1 MYAIYYSK
9 ITHATMFYI
18 ISARIKKKLVRIKK
32 KLAFFF
38 PFEQTKCV
46 CMKNLYKTGGRVSY
60 FFKKNKRYYLIVT
73 SYIYQKVITID
84 CKKIIYN

>member
-1 MYAIYYSK
+1 MPIYYSK

-18 ISARIKKKLVRIKK
+18 ISVRIKK

-46 CMKNLYKTGGRVSY
+46 CMKKIYIKQEAEFLIFLKKKQTVLSNCHKLYIPKS
-60 FFKKNKRYYLIVT
+60 NH
-73 SYIYQKVITID
+73 
-84 CKKIIYN
+84 N

>member
-1 MYAIYYSK
+1 MARGKKPFHKFNVTLDICYFLIYGYILKCMPIYYSK

-18 ISARIKKKLVRIKK
+18 ISVRIKK

-60 FFKKNKRYYLIVT
+60 FF
-73 SYIYQKVITID
+73 
-84 CKKIIYN
+84 

>member
-1 MYAIYYSK
+1 MPIYYSK
-9 ITHATMFYI
+9 ITHTTMFYI
-18 ISARIKKKLVRIKK
+18 ISVRIKK

-60 FFKKNKRYYLIVT
+60 FFLKKQTVLSNCHKL
-73 SYIYQKVITID
+73 YIPKS
-84 CKKIIYN
+84 NHN

>member
-18 ISARIKKKLVRIKK
+18 ISVRIKK